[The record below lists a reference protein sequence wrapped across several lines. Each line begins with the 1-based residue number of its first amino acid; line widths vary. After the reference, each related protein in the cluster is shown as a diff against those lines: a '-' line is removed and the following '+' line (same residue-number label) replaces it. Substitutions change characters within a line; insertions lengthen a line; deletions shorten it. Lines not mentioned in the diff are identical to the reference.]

1 MTREAAK
8 INIKTWN
15 VHERTVLQ
23 KQKSSRERR
32 VKEEKLDDVV
42 KQKRRVVALCRH
54 ATQKHIRERDS
65 SATQP
70 ITMSLLSWNCHGLEH
85 PGAVQFL
92 CKLLKLE
99 NPEIVFS
106 SKTKH
111 KNKEFEGVERE
122 DFFPQ

>member
-1 MTREAAK
+1 MVLLKKKKNCCTVPPSYS
-8 INIKTWN
+8 KTYQ
-15 VHERTVLQ
+15 R
-23 KQKSSRERR
+23 
-32 VKEEKLDDVV
+32 
-42 KQKRRVVALCRH
+42 
-54 ATQKHIRERDS
+54 RDS

-70 ITMSLLSWNCHGLEH
+70 ITMSLLSWNCHWLGH
-85 PGAVQFL
+85 PGAVKFL

-106 SKTKH
+106 SETKL

>member
-1 MTREAAK
+1 M
-8 INIKTWN
+8 
-15 VHERTVLQ
+15 VLQ

-42 KQKRRVVALCRH
+42 KKKRKVCCTVPPCYSKTYQR
-54 ATQKHIRERDS
+54 RDS

-70 ITMSLLSWNCHGLEH
+70 ITMSLLSWNCHGLGH
-85 PGAVQFL
+85 SGAVQFL

-106 SKTKH
+106 SETKL
-111 KNKEFEGVERE
+111 KKKEFGVERE